1 MFCSEC
7 GNQVAGKFCRHC
19 GTPLGTPGRVESPVV
34 EPPPVIDWNT
44 EVRYELLMRDPQVRA
59 AIDQHARLAPKRM
72 SAEKFLALADKL
84 IPQPV
89 SMEGVAAL
97 AQPLWAKLGVRTG
110 KELAGHV
117 DAPVARVIVRALC
130 SLARRGQPLKNVS
143 QGEHGCSIEAELPSD
158 LFSMAGSLHITLWR
172 TERGTGVA
180 ASTNID
186 GQWIDWGKS
195 RRCLEQLLS
204 DLQQSDSIRAAA

>member
-7 GNQVAGKFCRHC
+7 GKQAQGKFCRHC
-19 GTPLGTPGRVESPVV
+19 GTPLDIAAESTLAVI
-34 EPPPVIDWNT
+34 EPAPVIDWNT

-89 SMEGVAAL
+89 SMEGVAGL
-97 AQPLWAKLGVRTG
+97 AQPLCAKLGLRTG
-110 KELAGHV
+110 KEVAGHV

-130 SLARRGQPLKNVS
+130 SLAHRGQPLQDVT
-143 QGEHGCSIEAELPSD
+143 QGERGCSIAAELPSD
-158 LFSMAGSLHITLWR
+158 VFSMAGSLHVTLWR
-172 TERGTGVA
+172 TDRGTGVSA
-180 ASTNID
+180 NTNID
-186 GQWIDWGKS
+186 GQWTDWGKS
-195 RRCLEQLLS
+195 RRCLEQLLN
-204 DLQQSDSIRAAA
+204 DLQQPDPIRAAA

>member
-7 GNQVAGKFCRHC
+7 GKQAQGKFCRHC
-19 GTPLGTPGRVESPVV
+19 GTPLGASADVAPAVI

-59 AIDQHARLAPKRM
+59 AIEEHARLAPKRM
-72 SAEKFLALADKL
+72 SAEQFLAIADKL

-89 SMEGVAAL
+89 SMEAVAAL
-97 AQPLWAKLGVRTG
+97 AQPLWAKLGMRTG
-110 KELAGHV
+110 KELSGHV

-130 SLARRGQPLKNVS
+130 SLARRGQPLKTAS
-143 QGEHGCSIEAELPSD
+143 QGEHGCSLEAELPSD
-158 LFSMAGSLHITLWR
+158 VFSMAGSLHVTLWR
-172 TERGTGVA
+172 ADRGTGVA

-186 GQWIDWGKS
+186 GQWTDWGKS
-195 RRCLEQLLS
+195 RRCLEQLLN
-204 DLQQSDSIRAAA
+204 DLQQPDPIRVAA